1 MPVVKLNRMIL
12 IYSQI
17 LFAIF
22 GSAPNLFGQALM
34 NVTEL
39 GTLAPIGQGNSLY
52 QDVWGY
58 VDEST
63 GKE

>member
-22 GSAPNLFGQALM
+22 GSAPNLSGQALM
-34 NVTEL
+34 NVTL
-39 GTLAPIGQGNSLY
+39 LDTLAPIGQGNS
-52 QDVWGY
+52 
-58 VDEST
+58 
-63 GKE
+63 